1 MGFPVPIADPGPPLY
16 AQPPNDI
23 RSSTL
28 TGLLLRDRYIYAYSR
43 RCLLK
48 MGGRFA
54 DTGSPVTIRAGFF
67 RTSSIVTGNVIVVA
81 TGFDCTFTLQ
91 IGANAVTLTLGAS
104 FDSYR
109 ALKVGWVAASTLTPF
124 AITLVGSPGRLYGLS
139 VYEQRLDEADL
150 PA

>member
-28 TGLLLRDRYIYAYSR
+28 TGLLERDRYIYAYSR
-43 RCLLK
+43 RCLVK
-48 MGGRFA
+48 VGGRFA
-54 DTGSPVTIRAGFF
+54 DTGPPVAINAGFC
-67 RTSSIVTGNVIVVA
+67 RPSSIVTGNVIVVA
-81 TGFDCTFTLQ
+81 TGFACTFALQ
-91 IGANAVTLTLGAS
+91 LGANAVAITLGAG

-109 ALKVGWVAASTLTPF
+109 AILSNWIMPNAGLPF
-124 AITLVGSPGRLYGLS
+124 AITLYGSPGRLYGLS

>member
-1 MGFPVPIADPGPPLY
+1 MGFSIPIADPGPPLY

-28 TGLLLRDRYIYAYSR
+28 TGLLERDRFIYAYSR
-43 RCLLK
+43 RCLVK
-48 MGGRFA
+48 VGGRFA
-54 DTGSPVTIRAGFF
+54 DTGSAVTISAGFC
-67 RTSSIVTGNVIVVA
+67 RASSIVTGNLVIVA
-81 TGFDCTFTLQ
+81 TGFDCTFAIQ
-91 IGANAVTLTLGAS
+91 IGANAVAITLGAV

-109 ALKVGWVAASTLTPF
+109 ALQVGWVAANVGYPF

>member
-43 RCLLK
+43 RCLVKL
-48 MGGRFA
+48 GGRFA
-54 DTGSPVTIRAGFF
+54 DTGSPVTICAGDF
-67 RTSSIVTGNVIVVA
+67 RTSSIVTGNVVIVA
-81 TGFDCTFTLQ
+81 TGYDCTFALQ
-91 IGANAVTLTLGAS
+91 IGAHAVTQTLNPG

-109 ALKVGWVAASTLTPF
+109 ALKVGWVSASTVTPF
-124 AITLVGSPGRLYGLS
+124 AIALVGSPGRLYGLA

>member
-1 MGFPVPIADPGPPLY
+1 MGFPIPIVDPGPPLY

-28 TGLLLRDRYIYAYSR
+28 VGLLERDRFIYAYSR
-43 RCLLK
+43 RCLVKL
-48 MGGRFA
+48 GGRFA
-54 DTGSPVTIRAGFF
+54 DTGSPVTIGAGFC
-67 RTSSIVTGNVIVVA
+67 RASPIVTGNVIVVA
-81 TGFDCTFTLQ
+81 TGFDCTFALQ
-91 IGANAVTLTLGAS
+91 IGANAVSITLGGP

-109 ALKVGWVAASTLTPF
+109 ALRTGWLAPNVGYPF
-124 AITLVGSPGRLYGLS
+124 AVSLVGSPGRLYGLS